1 MKKYKQTKVK
11 LYPGGRG
18 RLWFHRPNAQTLIEW
33 KKLKHITMKEYRL
46 YETQIG
52 DPDLATTFEDVKQ
65 VVGCT
70 GNACYL
76 NFNGV
81 VIKITPDMAY
91 KDFLELYE
99 TRLYKET

>member
-1 MKKYKQTKVK
+1 
-11 LYPGGRG
+11 
-18 RLWFHRPNAQTLIEW
+18 
-33 KKLKHITMKEYRL
+33 MKEYRL